1 MYCKARF
8 YDDSGPEM
16 QFEEWRAAKWRRE
29 NIQRQNQKSTAS
41 ITLLQYVHNFSVGCT
56 LRAIFNIHTVVL
68 SYLVQ
73 HKMCSINTSICTGS
87 GHLFDVV

>member
-8 YDDSGPEM
+8 YGNSGPEM

-41 ITLLQYVHNFSVGCT
+41 TLLQYVHNFSVGCT
-56 LRAIFNIHTVVL
+56 LRAIFNIQYITW
-68 SYLVQ
+68 Y
-73 HKMCSINTSICTGS
+73 
-87 GHLFDVV
+87 